1 MNDEPRQPDADD
13 RAADQM
19 VAAVPAATAGPAA
32 TSSVAAIRAPGMH
45 RSMPVAIRRADEEPA
60 LTLAELQEKT
70 IDELRDLATDYG
82 IEADGL
88 EHSDLV
94 LKLLDAVPLAQASQ
108 REETVAGEV
117 SGILEIVDE
126 GFAFLRRRGHAVSD
140 DIYVSS
146 SIVRRFGLRTG
157 DRVVGQS
164 RPPKDQERYWGLAR
178 VDTVNGI
185 DPELARRRPH
195 FDSLVPVFPDEMF
208 DLETDPKNLT
218 SASSTSSRPSARASA
233 G

>member
-1 MNDEPRQPDADD
+1 
-13 RAADQM
+13 M
-19 VAAVPAATAGPAA
+19 VAAPPPRRPRGNFQRRRDYGPGYASVYAGGYPQA
-32 TSSVAAIRAPGMH
+32 H
-45 RSMPVAIRRADEEPA
+45 EEPA

-126 GFAFLRRRGHAVSD
+126 GFAFLRRRGSC
-140 DIYVSS
+140 
-146 SIVRRFGLRTG
+146 RLRTTSTSRPASSADSG
-157 DRVVGQS
+157 CGPATGVGQS
-164 RPPKDQERYWGLAR
+164 RPPKDQERYWASPGRHRERDRSRARPSAAALRLA
-178 VDTVNGI
+178 G
-185 DPELARRRPH
+185 AG
-195 FDSLVPVFPDEMF
+195 SPDEMF
-208 DLETDPKNLT
+208 DLETTRRTSP
-218 SASSTSSRPSARASA
+218 SASSTSSRPLARASA